1 MWALTVRIVPN
12 PTVDLA
18 LPSSPLTEDRTML
31 IIFDCDG
38 VLVDSE
44 ILASEVNLTL
54 AKEMGMD
61 ISLDDLSL
69 RFSGL
74 TGEAIFEQISEEL
87 AVPIPENIVERSD
100 QMLDDA
106 LKQSLQA
113 VTGVHDML
121 GAVDDPYCICSNS
134 TGVRLEQNLKIVSLF
149 DQFRPNI
156 FSAVE
161 VRQKLPKPSP
171 DVFLHAAETLGFSP
185 SDAIVIE
192 DSSHGVEGAVAAGM
206 RVIGFTG
213 ASHTYAGHGEKLM
226 DAGAE
231 TTVSMLSDINPTIKA
246 LKTWAGIGV

>member
-1 MWALTVRIVPN
+1 
-12 PTVDLA
+12 
-18 LPSSPLTEDRTML
+18 ML

-44 ILASEVNLTL
+44 ILASEVNRTL

-74 TGEAIFEQISEEL
+74 TGDAIFEKIAEEL
-87 AVPIPENIVERSD
+87 EVPVPENIVERSD
-100 QMLDDA
+100 DLLDEA

-113 VTGVHDML
+113 VPGVDAMLDMI
-121 GAVDDPYCICSNS
+121 DDPYCICSNS
-134 TGVRLEQNLKIVSLF
+134 TGARLEQNLKIVSLF
-149 DQFRPNI
+149 DRFRPHI
-156 FSAVE
+156 YSAIE
-161 VRQKLPKPSP
+161 VKQNLPKPSP
-171 DVFLHAAETLGFSP
+171 DVFLHAAETHCASP
-185 SDAIVIE
+185 KDTIVIE

-213 ASHTYAGHGEKLM
+213 ASHTYPGHGEKLM

-231 TTVSMLSDINPTIKA
+231 TTVSLLTDVHPTIEA
-246 LKTWAGIGV
+246 LKNWSGIAV

>member
-1 MWALTVRIVPN
+1 
-12 PTVDLA
+12 
-18 LPSSPLTEDRTML
+18 ML

-74 TGEAIFEQISEEL
+74 TGDAIFEKISNEL
-87 AVPIPENIVERSD
+87 NVPIPENIVERSD

-113 VTGVHDML
+113 VAGVHDML
-121 GAVDDPYCICSNS
+121 DAIDDPYCICSNS
-134 TGVRLEQNLKIVSLF
+134 TGVRLEQNLKIVSLLDRF
-149 DQFRPNI
+149 QPHI
-156 FSAVE
+156 YSAVE
-161 VRQKLPKPSP
+161 IRQKLPKPSP
-171 DVFLHAAETLGFSP
+171 DVFLHAAETLGASP
-185 SDAIVIE
+185 KDTIVIE

-213 ASHTYAGHGEKLM
+213 ASHTYPGHGEKLM

-231 TTVSMLSDINPTIKA
+231 TTVSMLADVRPTIEA
-246 LKTWAGIGV
+246 LKSWSGINV

>member
-1 MWALTVRIVPN
+1 
-12 PTVDLA
+12 
-18 LPSSPLTEDRTML
+18 ML

-44 ILASEVNLTL
+44 ILASEVNRTL
-54 AKEMGMD
+54 AKEMGME

-74 TGEAIFEQISEEL
+74 TGDAIFEKISEEL

-100 QMLDDA
+100 QMLDEA

-113 VTGVHDML
+113 VAGVHDML
-121 GAVDDPYCICSNS
+121 ETIDDPYCICSNS
-134 TGVRLEQNLKIVSLF
+134 TTVRLEQNLKIVSLF
-149 DQFRPNI
+149 DQFRPHI
-156 FSAVE
+156 FSALE
-161 VRQKLPKPSP
+161 VRQNLPKPSP
-171 DVFLHAAETLGFSP
+171 DVFLHAAEKFGVAP
-185 SDAIVIE
+185 QDAIVIE

-213 ASHTYAGHGEKLM
+213 ASHTYPGHGEKLM

-231 TTVSMLSDINPTIKA
+231 TTVSMLSDVNPTIQA
-246 LKTWAGIGV
+246 LKSWTGIGI

>member
-1 MWALTVRIVPN
+1 
-12 PTVDLA
+12 
-18 LPSSPLTEDRTML
+18 ML

-44 ILASEVNLTL
+44 ILASEVNRTL
-54 AKEMGMD
+54 AKEMGME

-74 TGEAIFEQISEEL
+74 TGDAIFEKIAEEL
-87 AVPIPENIVERSD
+87 AVPVPENIVERSD

-113 VTGVHDML
+113 VAGVHDML
-121 GAVDDPYCICSNS
+121 DALDDPYCICSNS
-134 TGVRLEQNLKIVSLF
+134 TTVRLEQNLKIVSLF
-149 DQFRPNI
+149 EQFHPHI
-156 FSAVE
+156 FSALE
-161 VRQKLPKPSP
+161 VRQNLPKPSP
-171 DVFLHAAETLGFSP
+171 DVFLHAAEKLGVSP
-185 SDAIVIE
+185 KDTIVIE

-213 ASHTYAGHGEKLM
+213 ASHTYPGHGEKLM

-231 TTVSMLSDINPTIKA
+231 TTVSMLSDVNPTVQA
-246 LKTWAGIGV
+246 LKNWSGIGI